1 MITTGTPITA
11 RITTRTFGN
20 ITLTKGS
27 DFDAREAGAAKVWFT
42 NDGRFEVRADA
53 NCERPSEL
61 EWGVWDTKIGDWADG
76 GRGNGV
82 CPNTLAACC
91 EVIASVLADEAK
103 EALKAKCPAL
113 VAQIEAQG
121 LDKADEDPNAERTA
135 YLKAELKEAIS
146 QLTKSFV
153 AREKANQQ
161 ADRDL
166 ARMEK
171 IKKELDGLAALKARE
186 DAWHAAN
193 S

>member
-1 MITTGTPITA
+1 MITTKL
-11 RITTRTFGN
+11 TTRTFHN
-20 ITLTKGS
+20 VTLQKGT

-42 NDGRFEVRADA
+42 ADGRFEVRADA

-61 EWGVWDTKIGDWADG
+61 EWGVWDRQAGREGDWADG

-82 CPNTLAACC
+82 CPNTLEACC
-91 EVIASVLADEAK
+91 KVIADVLADEAK
-103 EALKAKCPAL
+103 EAIKAKCPAL
-113 VAQIEAQG
+113 VAQIEAAG

-135 YLKAELKEAIS
+135 YLQAELKEAIGYVTS
-146 QLTKSFV
+146 SIIAV
-153 AREKANQQ
+153 EKAKQQ
-161 ADRDL
+161 ADYDL
-166 ARMEK
+166 ARLDR

>member
-1 MITTGTPITA
+1 M
-11 RITTRTFGN
+11 TTRTISGIKF
-20 ITLTKGS
+20 IKA
-27 DFDAREAGAAKVWFT
+27 DADATRAAGALSLWLT
-42 NDGRFEVRADA
+42 EDSRFELRGDDLLEMTDG
-53 NCERPSEL
+53 ERGGI
-61 EWGVWDTKIGDWADG
+61 EWGVWDREAGREGDWADG

-82 CPNTLAACC
+82 DSMADGAAL
-91 EVIASVLADEAK
+91 IASVLADEAR

-135 YLKAELKEAIS
+135 YLEAELRES
-146 QLTKSFV
+146 VGYLTKSIL
-153 AREKANQQ
+153 ALEKAKQQ
-161 ADRDL
+161 ADQDI